1 MKNKELLNVCYKFF
15 NRFITAD
22 KLLEELANTDTS
34 NLSKKDI
41 EEQNKLTEE
50 IKTIAKNTPNEMDE
64 YVIKNKEKLK
74 NMINRFENIPKDDK
88 DIDFLNK
95 QLENLKKDYEKETDS
110 HERWLKITDCINEN
124 SYFNE
129 VFENLTDYELL
140 EFIAQNI
147 AAPFP
152 PNLTQEEFDRL
163 VNAGIEKDERE
174 WLWRL
179 AFNYETRSINFD
191 SIVEYFIKKKD
202 GYYLAEL
209 ISAVGECL
217 NIDEIIDKIDDKEL
231 IEEIRQKLKEN
242 DGYCP
247 CRIEKNDDTK
257 CMCKEFREQED
268 GECHCGLFV
277 KTKEE

>member
-74 NMINRFENIPKDDK
+74 NMINRFESIPKDDK

-95 QLENLKKDYEKETDS
+95 QLENLKKDYEKEIDS
-110 HERWLKITDCINEN
+110 HERWLKITDCISEN

-129 VFENLTDYELL
+129 VFESLTDYELL

-147 AAPFP
+147 VAPFP

-231 IEEIRQKLKEN
+231 IEDLKNRKSVISHYVSEEQFNRLICKL
-242 DGYCP
+242 D
-247 CRIEKNDDTK
+247 
-257 CMCKEFREQED
+257 
-268 GECHCGLFV
+268 
-277 KTKEE
+277 

>member
-15 NRFITAD
+15 NRFITAN

-74 NMINRFENIPKDDK
+74 NMINRFESIPKDDK
-88 DIDFLNK
+88 NIDFLNK
-95 QLENLKKDYEKETDS
+95 QLGNLKKDYEKEIDS
-110 HERWLKITDCINEN
+110 HERWFKITDCINEN

-129 VFENLTDYELL
+129 VFESLTDYELL

-147 AAPFP
+147 SAPFP

-231 IEEIRQKLKEN
+231 IEDLKNRKSVISHYVSEEQFNRLICKL
-242 DGYCP
+242 D
-247 CRIEKNDDTK
+247 
-257 CMCKEFREQED
+257 
-268 GECHCGLFV
+268 
-277 KTKEE
+277 